1 MADCAPPFVRRTFRV
16 SFPVSLLFVFVLR
29 AAVAAPA
36 AAHAPVVVTGLVTD
50 PSGGLLPG
58 ATVEALHGLRVPA
71 VANTGVDGR
80 YRVELPAEH
89 AERVSLTQGIPC
101 ETIAH

>member
-16 SFPVSLLFVFVLR
+16 PFPVSLLFVFVLG
-29 AAVAAPA
+29 AAVVAPA
-36 AAHAPVVVTGLVTD
+36 AAQVPVVVTD
-50 PSGGLLPG
+50 PSGGVLPG
-58 ATVEALHGLRVPA
+58 ATVEALRGLRVLA
-71 VANTGVDGR
+71 AATTGVDGR
-80 YRVELPAEH
+80 YRLELPAEH